1 MYTNNSEEYK
11 DLKQE
16 ISYQLIKSYQQY
28 KGDCKLSNWVYKV
41 SLFTALAFIRRKPR
55 SYQQLEEVDDRSFV
69 DYEFSEWNN
78 VMQQIKKLP
87 EMDKT
92 LIFLFLEDKSYREIA
107 EIMGLS
113 ESNVGVKLNRI
124 KRRLKNYFTD

>member
-28 KGDCKLSNWVYKV
+28 KGDSKLSTWVYKV
-41 SLFTALAFIRRKPR
+41 SLFTALAFIKRKPR
-55 SYQQLEEVDDRSFV
+55 SYQQLEEVDDRSSV

-107 EIMGLS
+107 EIMGIS

-124 KRRLKNYFTD
+124 KRRLKDYFTD